1 MAQLRQR
8 TNYLIEE
15 SIVIEMCEMLGGE
28 YRHDYDG
35 DGALAGGL
43 PAARLVLLLDVGD
56 AQNGL
61 REAHQVQHG
70 GDGT

>member
-1 MAQLRQR
+1 
-8 TNYLIEE
+8 
-15 SIVIEMCEMLGGE
+15 MCEMLGGE
-28 YRHDYDG
+28 YRHDHNG

-70 GDGT
+70 GDGTRLDLKVIHVTGACDQ